1 MTLFFLKYVSALRSC
16 QYHRIRSVGQTRNS
30 PVELEVLAVV
40 HETTARLDDFL
51 EAYANVVRRA
61 NGA

>member
-16 QYHRIRSVGQTRNS
+16 QYHRMRSVRQTRNS
-30 PVELEVLAVV
+30 PVELEVLAAV
-40 HETTARLDDFL
+40 HKTTARFDDFL
-51 EAYANVVRRA
+51 EAYTNIVCRA